1 MNGENKIKAPPNPF
15 QPEPARIVRTYPLT
29 DDVNFFQIRIA
40 DMEKALAF
48 RYQTGQFAMI
58 SVLGAGEAPFSI
70 SRPGLLEFC
79 IRKAG
84 TVTNALFQMKENDL
98 IGLRGPYGNTFPIEK
113 MQGKDIVIVMGG
125 LGAAPLRSVLLYLLD
140 NQGKDIV
147 IVMGG
152 LGAAPLRSVL
162 LYLLDNRD
170 QFGRVM
176 LLHGAKRPAE
186 MLLREEF
193 FSLKEREDLECYLTV
208 DNDETGEW
216 PADVGLV
223 TQLFKKLGTINPK
236 NTFSLVCGPPIMY
249 KFVLEEILKLNIP
262 KDQILMTLE
271 RRMKCGVGKCGH
283 CAIDYIYTCL
293 DGPVFTYW
301 DVIHMRELI

>member
-1 MNGENKIKAPPNPF
+1 MNGENKIKIPANPF
-15 QPEPARIVRTYPLT
+15 QPEPARIIRTYPLT
-29 DDVNFFQIRIA
+29 DDVKFFQIRIA

-48 RYQTGQFAMI
+48 QYQTGQFAMI

-70 SRPGLLEFC
+70 SSTPSRPGLLEFC

-84 TVTNALFQMKENDL
+84 TVTNALFQMKENNL
-98 IGLRGPYGNTFPIEK
+98 IGLRGPYGSTFPVKK
-113 MQGKDIVIVMGG
+113 MKGKDII
-125 LGAAPLRSVLLYLLD
+125 
-140 NQGKDIV
+140 

-170 QFGRVM
+170 LFGRIM

-208 DNDETGEW
+208 DEDDTGEW
-216 PADVGLV
+216 PADIGLV
-223 TQLFKKLGTINPK
+223 TQLFKKLGTINPE

-262 KDQILMTLE
+262 KDKILMTLE